1 MIMRLIWFIAFLSA
15 TFSFHNVYADTR
27 CEVVDVSQ
35 RVLGVCRTLLFKRYV
50 ATTAVGFHSE
60 VGQVIDLLVPR
71 ADNPQIKRAC
81 MLQIDGSNV
90 PCDTVWYISFKDG
103 AQSIQFNRGSG
114 QNPIFSSS
122 SELRLLHLNKFTI
135 VRWIEVEKRSTRSKM
150 LHENLSDH
158 PGAARGHRWHG
169 QCANRRSYYGH
180 ALHEAGHGGRSGCW
194 DHRSR

>member
-1 MIMRLIWFIAFLSA
+1 MRLMWLIAFLSA

-27 CEVVDVSQ
+27 CESVDVSQ
-35 RVLGVCRTLLFKRYV
+35 RVLGFCRTPLFKRYV

-60 VGQVIDLLVPR
+60 VGQMIDMLVPR

-114 QNPIFSSS
+114 QNPIFSFFGKHRDVDIISIDGIAMKVGF
-122 SELRLLHLNKFTI
+122 LVLLSMHSPLALACARAYVLALARIRF
-135 VRWIEVEKRSTRSKM
+135 RGTRDAV
-150 LHENLSDH
+150 H
-158 PGAARGHRWHG
+158 
-169 QCANRRSYYGH
+169 
-180 ALHEAGHGGRSGCW
+180 
-194 DHRSR
+194 